1 MEQLLAAEAAGER
14 LKFLPFWGHTC
25 PADGSIGAHVLSQWF
40 PQPFEVDGVR
50 YPTAEHFMMAAKAR
64 LFGDDERVA
73 RILAAPSPGEAKKHG
88 REVAGFEEDVWDR
101 EWASR

>member
-14 LKFLPFWGHTC
+14 LKFLPFWGHTG